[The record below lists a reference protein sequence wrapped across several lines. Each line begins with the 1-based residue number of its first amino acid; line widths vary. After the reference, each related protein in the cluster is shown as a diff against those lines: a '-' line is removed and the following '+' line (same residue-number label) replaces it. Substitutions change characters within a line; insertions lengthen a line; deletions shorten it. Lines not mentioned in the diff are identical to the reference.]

1 MNKGD
6 LINKVAQEN
15 GINKADAKKMVDN
28 ILNTISTALIEGDSR
43 VALADFGIFTVV
55 TRPAREGRNPKTGEV
70 IQIEERKT
78 VKFKPS
84 KKLLESF

>member
-6 LINKVAQEN
+6 LISKVAQEN
-15 GINKADAKKMVDN
+15 NMSKADAKRMVNN
-28 ILNTISTALIEGDSR
+28 ILNTISTALVDGDSR
-43 VALADFGIFTVV
+43 VSLADFGIFTVV

-70 IQIEERKT
+70 IQIKERKA

-84 KKLLESF
+84 TKLLEKF